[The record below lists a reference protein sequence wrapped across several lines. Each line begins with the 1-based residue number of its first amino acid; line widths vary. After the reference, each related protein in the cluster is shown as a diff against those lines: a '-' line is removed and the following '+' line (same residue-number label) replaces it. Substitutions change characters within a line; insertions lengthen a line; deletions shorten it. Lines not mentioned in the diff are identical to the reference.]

1 MNGFDVSEWVCDPA
15 SFDPFPLTGSID
27 DELYEKGLYVAAFN
41 GFFDAAEKGDAIAQF
56 KVGYMYYYGQGPAEN
71 YESAF
76 EWFMKSA
83 LQGFA
88 PAEHKIGFMYE
99 DGEGTE
105 RNFEEAVK
113 WYQKAAEHGDE
124 AAKEHLEELK

>member
-27 DELYEKGLYVAAFN
+27 DELYEKGLYAAAFN
-41 GFFDAAEKGDAIAQF
+41 GFLDAAEKGDDVAQF
-56 KVGYMYYYGQGPAEN
+56 KVGYMYYYGHGPAEN

-88 PAEHKIGFMYE
+88 PAERRIGFMYE

-105 RNFEEAVK
+105 QNFEKAVK

>member
-1 MNGFDVSEWVCDPA
+1 MNGLDVSEWVYDPA
-15 SFDPFPLTGSID
+15 SFDQFPEGDSID
-27 DELYEKGLYVAAFN
+27 DELYSLGLYVEAFR
-41 GFFDAAEKGDAIAQF
+41 GFIDAAEKGDAVAQF

-71 YESAF
+71 YEKAF

-88 PAEHKIGFMYE
+88 PAERRIGFMYE

-113 WYQKAAEHGDE
+113 WYQKAAKHGDE
-124 AAKEHLEELK
+124 AAKEHLKELK